1 LRHFPSLVPIV
12 VMPASLASTPPL
24 IVALRATNG
33 VLAIMVT
40 QWLPAALLLLYV
52 SGRGT
57 EVPAES
63 RGARV
68 SRRTQHWRPSLTA
81 TRHEGR
87 LLG

>member
-1 LRHFPSLVPIV
+1 
-12 VMPASLASTPPL
+12 MPASLVSTPPL

-40 QWLPAALLLLYV
+40 QCLPAALLLLYV

-63 RGARV
+63 RGRPRV
-68 SRRTQHWRPSLTA
+68 APHTA
-81 TRHEGR
+81 LATIVDGHAS
-87 LLG
+87 